1 MKWVVFNQKG
11 GVGKS
16 TLCTNLAASGAM
28 QGRASLLVDLDPQG
42 NSTFYAGTPIQQ
54 DTLTVA
60 DMFKQVVGWFGDK
73 KTPMDFVQPSIIDNF
88 NVMPSA
94 PDLAELERELESR
107 YKMFKLRET
116 LQALDNTFDDIWI
129 DTAPNFNF
137 YTKAALIAADGFV
150 VPVDCDD
157 FSVQAVTRLLDNVM
171 EIKADHNPDLIF
183 GGIMINQYHAQA
195 NYPQKLIAQLTEQG
209 LPLFE
214 NKIHSAIKVK
224 ESHAE
229 QRPIVV
235 GHPKHKVSQQII
247 ALYDEI
253 MRDYR

>member
-16 TLCTNLAASGAM
+16 TLCANLATVGAM
-28 QGRASLLVDLDPQG
+28 QGRTSLLVDLDAQG
-42 NSTFYAGTPIQQ
+42 NSTFYAGTPIDT

-73 KTPMDFVQPSIIDNF
+73 KSPMDFVHPSIIENL

-94 PDLAELERELESR
+94 QALADIERELESR

-116 LQALDNTFDDIWI
+116 LESLDETFDDMWI

-171 EIKADHNPDLIF
+171 EIKADHNPDLQF
-183 GGIMINQYHAQA
+183 GGIIINQFNAQA
-195 NYPQKLIAQLTEQG
+195 NYPKKLIAQLEEQG
-209 LPLFE
+209 LPLFS
-214 NKIHSAIKVK
+214 NKINSSIKVK

-229 QRPIVV
+229 QTPIVY
-235 GHPKHKVSQQII
+235 GHPKHKVSEQLV
-247 ALYDEI
+247 ALYQEI
-253 MRDYR
+253 MAHA